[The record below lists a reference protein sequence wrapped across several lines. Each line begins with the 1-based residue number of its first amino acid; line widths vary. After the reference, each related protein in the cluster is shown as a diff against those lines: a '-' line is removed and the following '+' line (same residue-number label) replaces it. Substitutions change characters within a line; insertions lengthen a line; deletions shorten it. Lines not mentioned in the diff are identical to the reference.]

1 MSMARQMQPQRKG
14 QLTVIGRFP
23 AMVEAF
29 RQSTV
34 PTTGARYVKFTTVL
48 PAKAAPNLALATLLT
63 WDEARRTD
71 FSASAAPAVIAAND
85 PALPETV
92 AERLQLPVD
101 AEFNRRPL
109 QEAFQ
114 YICDEMSVKMD
125 IDGDALKDAGYT
137 QNMPQTFNLG
147 KVTAEQAIQKILDPN
162 NGDGKDELRMCV
174 VIDESNKTLILLTKK
189 FADQRGLT
197 PALIAPPK
205 EPAS

>member
-1 MSMARQMQPQRKG
+1 MNMARQMQPQRKG
-14 QLTVIGRFP
+14 QMTIIGRFP

-71 FSASAAPAVIAAND
+71 FSASAAPTVIASNNA
-85 PALPETV
+85 ALPQTV
-92 AERLQLPVD
+92 AERLQLTVD
-101 AEFNRRPL
+101 AEFNRKPL

-114 YICDEMSVKMD
+114 YICDEISVKMD

-147 KVTAEQAIQKILDPN
+147 KVTAEEAIHGIIDKYH
-162 NGDGKDELRMCV
+162 GEGKDELRMCV
-174 VIDESNKTLILLTKK
+174 VIDETKKTLLLLTKK
-189 FADQRGLT
+189 FAEQRGLT